1 MKWVLFFLIMLF
13 LFNDKALTV
22 MNYSDDAKEYIITL
36 NSVNTDNFSNYFN
49 YLKVISIYPDIDV
62 SYESKIDVN
71 LKEYYF
77 DFNTNEKNIKN
88 FKDKFINN
96 VIKIGYNNK
105 ATLLTVEGIKIK
117 KVKVFDKLENIKN
130 SLKNVKYSLTNNT
143 N

>member
-22 MNYSDDAKEYIITL
+22 MNYSDDAKEYTITL

-96 VIKIGYNNK
+96 VRKIGYNNK
-105 ATLLTVEGIKIK
+105 ATLLTLEGIKIK

>member
-22 MNYSDDAKEYIITL
+22 MNYSDDAKEYTITL

-96 VIKIGYNNK
+96 VRKIGYNNK

>member
-22 MNYSDDAKEYIITL
+22 MNYSDDVKEYTITL

-96 VIKIGYNNK
+96 VRKIGYNNK